1 MSTPSSAAVALP
13 RTSRS
18 ALFKRI
24 AWVGIILTA
33 LYFYFDNAP
42 RYFTISAENYG
53 RFWPYHNWLLLHILG
68 GSLALLLGPLQF
80 WPALRNRYLHIHRLT
95 GRFYLGGILLASV
108 AGFYMPFVSKAGW
121 TFGVGLFTL
130 SFVWLITATIAFVS
144 IRNRRISA
152 HNEWMNA
159 GKCEPAKT

>member
-1 MSTPSSAAVALP
+1 
-13 RTSRS
+13 
-18 ALFKRI
+18 
-24 AWVGIILTA
+24 
-33 LYFYFDNAP
+33 
-42 RYFTISAENYG
+42 
-53 RFWPYHNWLLLHILG
+53 
-68 GSLALLLGPLQF
+68 
-80 WPALRNRYLHIHRLT
+80 LT